1 MGIIT
6 YLIFVLA
13 IFIFP
18 IASISCPSGFT
29 LLVST
34 SRCAKFISGELNY
47 DGATLSCNSSG
58 GKLISIHNAIDNRVM
73 MQFANSSI
81 TNDNYNY
88 WLGLKCSETGN
99 PNACAWADSTK
110 FSYSGFAKAYPN
122 TGYGNCVF
130 VETAGNSAGQWF
142 SATCNAIR
150 TNAICEIAVNS

>member
-110 FSYSGFAKAYPN
+110 FSYSGFAK
-122 TGYGNCVF
+122 GNYEVLFFC
-130 VETAGNSAGQWF
+130 QKIDQF
-142 SATCNAIR
+142 SLSKHRVWKLC
-150 TNAICEIAVNS
+150 IC